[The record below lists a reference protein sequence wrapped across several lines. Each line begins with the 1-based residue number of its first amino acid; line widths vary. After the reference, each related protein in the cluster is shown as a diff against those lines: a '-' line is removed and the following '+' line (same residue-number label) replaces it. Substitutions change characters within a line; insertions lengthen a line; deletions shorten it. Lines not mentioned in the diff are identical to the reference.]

1 MPTHTSIR
9 SPNVY
14 HYFPAVACA
23 EFDSPIDALVAL
35 GVPRDEACDMLV
47 AAWPA
52 NRTEGAN
59 ELIMASV
66 YGGRAVAVLHLP
78 TSRWAAC
85 KVFLEEVCPTPQA
98 AERRMGKL
106 LKRSTRS
113 ALNVT
118 GLFSLQVSAH
128 HKTRW
133 PTFTNADTA

>member
-1 MPTHTSIR
+1 
-9 SPNVY
+9 
-14 HYFPAVACA
+14 
-23 EFDSPIDALVAL
+23 
-35 GVPRDEACDMLV
+35 MLV

-85 KVFLEEVCPTPQA
+85 KVFLEEVCPTPHA

-106 LKRSTRS
+106 LKRGTRS
-113 ALNVT
+113 ARNAT

-133 PTFTNADTA
+133 PAFTSADTA

>member
-1 MPTHTSIR
+1 
-9 SPNVY
+9 
-14 HYFPAVACA
+14 
-23 EFDSPIDALVAL
+23 
-35 GVPRDEACDMLV
+35 MLV